1 MIIHLNYDNDE
12 TYYCIYEGQAKLLIK
27 KKFNEG
33 LTLVG
38 FKIKSDH
45 EKDGIADKYDFCFIC
60 NSIRGIRFVESINK
74 KKYSISNVLYNIPK
88 DFIYEWYDEKI
99 NSFWG

>member
-45 EKDGIADKYDFCFIC
+45 EKDGNVHSNLDEYIRNLT
-60 NSIRGIRFVESINK
+60 NSVKG
-74 KKYSISNVLYNIPK
+74 
-88 DFIYEWYDEKI
+88 
-99 NSFWG
+99 G

>member
-12 TYYCIYEGQAKLLIK
+12 TYYCIYEGQAKLLIE

-45 EKDGIADKYDFCFIC
+45 EKDGNVHINLDRYIENVT
-60 NSIRGIRFVESINK
+60 NSVKG
-74 KKYSISNVLYNIPK
+74 
-88 DFIYEWYDEKI
+88 
-99 NSFWG
+99 G